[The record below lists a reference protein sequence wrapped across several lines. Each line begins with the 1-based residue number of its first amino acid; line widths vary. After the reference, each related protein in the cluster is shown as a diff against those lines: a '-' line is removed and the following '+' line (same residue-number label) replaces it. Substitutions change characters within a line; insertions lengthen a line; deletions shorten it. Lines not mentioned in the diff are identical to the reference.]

1 MSIPTIEQETI
12 VQYNRD
18 GSTATIYTSDSTQM
32 TRLDKIYPRHR
43 EHRNADGLTA
53 VEYVIDKGLVS
64 FRAKRIKRNLT
75 EEQRAAI
82 RQNLKTA
89 REKAR
94 NQNG

>member
-1 MSIPTIEQETI
+1 MSIPTDEQETI
-12 VQYNRD
+12 VQYDRNGD
-18 GSTATIYTSDSTQM
+18 TATIFTSDVTQM

-75 EEQRAAI
+75 DEQKAAAS
-82 RQNLKTA
+82 A
-89 REKAR
+89 RLKAR
-94 NQNG
+94 WKKTREGQA